1 MWRKNRF
8 FGSCARY
15 EDAMI
20 AKIGGNLDNLIVHLV
35 SKGFYSTSKNG
46 FLPAVLVIFF
56 VPYL

>member
-35 SKGFYSTSKNG
+35 SKGFCSTSKNG